1 MECALD
7 KITVFYEVRG
17 EGRPILMLHG
27 LPLDHRHMLD
37 EMEPLFEYRPGWKR
51 LYPDL
56 PGMGQTVGPDW
67 ITCQD
72 HVLNVLLDFIDH
84 VIPGQRFVVAGLS
97 YGGYLARGLVYCRGE
112 QIDGVLLNVP
122 AVAMRHSRRIL
133 PSRVVLVRDDALL
146 ADLESPVRDGI
157 NDIVVVQTPWVVDR
171 WKANIFPAVS
181 IAQHEFIEQAGL
193 HGDFSFDAAMAHMI
207 FDRPTLILTGRQDDV
222 CGYREAWDLLDHYP
236 RATFAVLDN
245 AGHCL
250 VMEQQPLFWALANE
264 WLDRVEQGT
273 SS

>member
-1 MECALD
+1 MECTLD
-7 KITVFYEVRG
+7 RITVHYEVRG

-37 EMEPLFEYRPGWKR
+37 EMEPLFEHRSGWKR

-56 PGMGQTVGPDW
+56 PGMGKTIGPDW

-72 HVLNVLLDFIDH
+72 HVLDVILDFIDH

-97 YGGYLARGLVYCRGE
+97 YGGYLARGLIYRRGD
-112 QIDGVLLNVP
+112 QIDGVLLNV
-122 AVAMRHSRRIL
+122 AAIAMQYSRRIL
-133 PSRVVLVRDDALL
+133 PPRVILVRDEALL
-146 ADLESPVRDGI
+146 ATLDPAVRDGI
-157 NDIVVVQTPWVVDR
+157 NGIVVVQSPLVVDR
-171 WKANIFPAVS
+171 WQANIFPALN
-181 IAQHEFIEQAGL
+181 IARHDFIERAGL
-193 HGDFSFDAAMAHMI
+193 NGDFSFDAEMSGTT

-250 VMEQQPLFWALANE
+250 VMEQQTLFRALASE

-273 SS
+273 H